1 VTIEAIGAAEP
12 CDPVESHPSSRRWLV
27 LGVMCLSLVII
38 SLSNTSLNVALPTLA
53 DELDASPAGLQWIV
67 ASYSLVFAGLLLSA
81 GALGDR
87 YGRRLALNVGLAIFG
102 LASALAALCTTTAQL
117 VVARGA
123 MGVGA
128 ALIMPATLSVIAHVF
143 PQEERTRAVA
153 IWAGFSGAGGAA
165 GSVLSGWLLEHYW
178 WGSIFLGNVVVAA
191 VALVAGAILVPPSR
205 DAAAPR
211 LDPFGV
217 VLSIAAMTSLVYV
230 IIRAPDVGWF
240 ARETALGLVGAGSLL
255 AAFLWWEWRASSPM
269 LDLGLFR
276 ERAFVGAA
284 LTITTIFFVM
294 YGTIF
299 VLTQVLQSVE
309 GYSPFEA
316 GLRTLPMPVAFML
329 AAPQS
334 ARMVVRWGLRKVV
347 CAGMLLLAT
356 GATVLAIAA
365 GSGDYPIV
373 ALGLVAAAVGMGMTT
388 APSTG
393 AIMYSVPLSHSGVA
407 SAINDTTRELGSS
420 LGVAV
425 LGAVL
430 TASYQSELGAAGAT
444 DLVSSSASAVG
455 ASAESLGVA
464 ALAHAAQVTLVAAAV
479 VSVLGALA
487 MRRLLPRRLT

>member
-12 CDPVESHPSSRRWLV
+12 FDPAECPPSSRRWLV

-240 ARETALGLVGAGSLL
+240 ARETALGLVGAGALL
-255 AAFLWWEWRASSPM
+255 AAFLWWERRASSPM

-276 ERAFVGAA
+276 DRAFVGAA

-334 ARMVVRWGLRKVV
+334 ARMVVRWGLRRVV
-347 CAGMLLLAT
+347 CGGLLLLAT

-365 GSGDYPIV
+365 GSGDYPLV

-430 TASYQSELGAAGAT
+430 TASYQSELGAT

-455 ASAESLGVA
+455 ASAETLGVA

-479 VSVLGALA
+479 VAVLGALA

>member
-1 VTIEAIGAAEP
+1 
-12 CDPVESHPSSRRWLV
+12 
-27 LGVMCLSLVII
+27 MCLSLVII

-53 DELDASPAGLQWIV
+53 NELHASSGGLQWIV

-87 YGRRLALNVGLAIFG
+87 YGRRLALNLGLAIFG
-102 LASALAALCTTTAQL
+102 LSSGLAAMCDTTAQL
-117 VVARGA
+117 VVARGL
-123 MGVGA
+123 MGIGA

-143 PQEERTRAVA
+143 PPGERTRAIA

-165 GSVLSGWLLEHYW
+165 GSLLSGWLLEHFW
-178 WGSIFLGNVVVAA
+178 WGSIFLSNVVVAA
-191 VALVAGAILVPPSR
+191 VALLAGAFLVPPSS
-205 DAAAPR
+205 DPGAPR
-211 LDPFGV
+211 LDPLGV
-217 VLSIAAMTSLVYV
+217 MLSIAAMTSLVYV
-230 IIRAPDVGWF
+230 IIKAPEVGWLSS
-240 ARETALGLVGAGSLL
+240 ETAVGLVVAGGLVVL
-255 AAFLWWEWRASSPM
+255 FLVWEQRARSPM

-284 LTITTIFFVM
+284 LTITMIFFVM

-299 VLTQVLQSVE
+299 VVTQLLQSVE

-316 GLRTLPMPVAFML
+316 GLRMLPMPVAFML

-334 ARMVVRWGLRKVV
+334 ARMVRRWGLRRVV
-347 CAGMLLLAT
+347 CGGLLLLGT
-356 GATVLAIAA
+356 GTTVLSIAA
-365 GSGDYPIV
+365 ESGRYPIV
-373 ALGLVAAAVGMGMTT
+373 ALGLVAAAAGMGMTT

-430 TASYQSELGAAGAT
+430 TASYHSQMSALGASDAT
-444 DLVSSSASAVG
+444 MAAPASSVTGPAVG
-455 ASAESLGVA
+455 LVTVS
-464 ALAHAAQVTLVAAAV
+464 LAHAARVTLLAAALVAAIA
-479 VSVLGALA
+479 ALV
-487 MRRLLPRRLT
+487 MRRLLPRRLP